1 MNIDKAFLRWWN
13 NKLDIFK
20 SGFKDVIATLPKFT
34 VVVKVLQLESYRA
47 GVEDGTKQSRVDLAE
62 DIHVALTFAECGLK
76 DKDYALKLSREI
88 IDIELDDEYWNNP
101 K

>member
-1 MNIDKAFLRWWN
+1 MKNISVEKSKIDEAFDKWVDEQYEKEPKPEAE
-13 NKLDIFK
+13 K
-20 SGFKDVIATLPKFT
+20 STYKMMFKDCFMD
-34 VVVKVLQLESYRA
+34 SW
-47 GVEDGTKQSRVDLAE
+47 KQSRVDLAE